1 MLGINNACSQARTFF
16 TQQPDTI
23 KQTIKGYSGFGT
35 ELVRGEIPM
44 PKESVYFLPKKWHSA
59 TEGTPGFS
67 PLCNV
72 VIQSATRQHM
82 HQGPESSLAD
92 QFLIRSANLYDTH
105 YLTYYLL
112 HSIPTFH

>member
-44 PKESVYFLPKKWHSA
+44 PKESVYFFRRN
-59 TEGTPGFS
+59 G
-67 PLCNV
+67 
-72 VIQSATRQHM
+72 IQRQGAPPDFH
-82 HQGPESSLAD
+82 
-92 QFLIRSANLYDTH
+92 RSVTLLYKVRHDNTC
-105 YLTYYLL
+105 TKAP
-112 HSIPTFH
+112 SRV